1 MLYDLLCTPELLAD
15 LQRHGRRTMSHGGL
29 DTIGRV
35 LASMDEREAL
45 GLERQEPDFVHSMW
59 AVPAEALDAH
69 RPRPGELPDGTMPSY
84 ATEDG
89 LVALSVMARV
99 DTKAVEATP
108 IVAANCPDDSDVN
121 VHDTPADTIQEG
133 DVIRVP
139 NPNPANAGELPTCRV
154 RIDRVLR
161 FGSDQD
167 TIGITESE
175 TGDTCEMLGEYIDD
189 DTFAPSGAFLE
200 RFAPA
205 ATVTIEECAHCDR
218 GDYGRRG
225 FCHVC
230 ELGSTLEA
238 AARDD
243 YYADLHEATY

>member
-59 AVPAEALDAH
+59 TVPAEALDAH

-133 DVIRVP
+133 DIIRVP
-139 NPNPANAGELPTCRV
+139 NLNPVDPHDLKSHRV
-154 RIDRVLR
+154 RIVEVNTLNDAA
-161 FGSDQD
+161 SEAE
-167 TIGITESE
+167 ITE
-175 TGDTCEMLGEYIDD
+175 LVGEYIDD
-189 DTFAPSGAFLE
+189 DIDAPTDAYTE
-200 RFAPA
+200 HFAPA